1 LRQVDKIAS
10 TISRKYLGATAFIL
24 IFQIF
29 VMSIFFVIVAYKNA
43 HSRGNFL
50 ATSNNSA
57 LGLMLTTGDI
67 FQIRNLSKSFLNEA
81 TASIQIKNNLGEVVY
96 EAGESSSD
104 FSHFMGKIH
113 SHEGSLFLATVNQVK
128 YNDQVVGEL
137 KAVNKMLF
145 GEWLSILSAMLIL
158 NILGF
163 LVHGRVLHKFLIFV
177 GTQFEHIEG
186 IFRLTNNGSDLD
198 KVYGSRLNT
207 GIYEV
212 ESLAH
217 TVKTLVENLLR
228 VAEIE
233 KDAAIGRITASLT
246 HDLRAPLG
254 VIERM
259 LVLDEP
265 IHTVRR
271 SVRDALNRLYA
282 MIDSLRRSE
291 TDALVHRSL
300 TILDF
305 SFGAEL
311 LKNRVEMCNIEFVVP
326 ADSLQVV
333 VDAMKVER
341 AWINLASNAIEAAES
356 QVVIEVL
363 NGENGD
369 LKILVKDD
377 GPGIPDEFLPR
388 LFQRGATYGKN
399 DGTGLGLAYVRQI
412 MRGHGGDV
420 TYRRE
425 DDMTVFECYLPN
437 AMAKVVKDDHHLIQS
452 HQEVTNH
459 SDPIRSTAKQVSI
472 CFISPELNKR
482 VFDRLAGISQDSY
495 NFVLGISQ
503 ESTIVLTDSEEVAN
517 QLPDRNVRP
526 ILMSLLSDD
535 EVVRRAPIRLGI
547 KG

>member
-1 LRQVDKIAS
+1 
-10 TISRKYLGATAFIL
+10 
-24 IFQIF
+24 
-29 VMSIFFVIVAYKNA
+29 
-43 HSRGNFL
+43 
-50 ATSNNSA
+50 
-57 LGLMLTTGDI
+57 
-67 FQIRNLSKSFLNEA
+67 
-81 TASIQIKNNLGEVVY
+81 
-96 EAGESSSD
+96 
-104 FSHFMGKIH
+104 
-113 SHEGSLFLATVNQVK
+113 
-128 YNDQVVGEL
+128 
-137 KAVNKMLF
+137 
-145 GEWLSILSAMLIL
+145 L